1 MPQKRRSQSWAE
13 LKQAGN
19 DCFKTGQYG
28 DAISLYSQAIEVLK
42 KSGKEDEVSLTG

>member
-1 MPQKRRSQSWAE
+1 MPQTRRSQSWAE

-28 DAISLYSQAIEVLK
+28 DAITLYGQAIELLK
-42 KSGKEDEVSLTG
+42 KSGKEVVVS